1 MLQMT
6 ILQDLHA
13 ASFKG
18 ATFLIKSGTTTG
30 GRKTVIHEYPNSD
43 RRFVEDLGEL
53 KQTFTIEGIVHGV
66 NYFNDRDALIA
77 ALKSQGSGEL
87 VHPFFGTVKV
97 VAQPYTLSE
106 NTIRLGAANF
116 SMTFS
121 SSEESVFPVKTSNNK
136 SLINSIKNEILSS
149 VQDDIG
155 NTFSVSTKSGIN
167 FVDATAVITSVAN
180 VFQINSDTIFKVQ
193 AEISDFTAK
202 LETFS
207 DNTNTNAFDAVNLA
221 LEFNDVFDAFGLL
234 GTNARN
240 QFDILQGL
248 FDFGEDQEPIITS
261 TTQRIQRKSNRDIL
275 NSAMR
280 ANALAH
286 AYNTVTD
293 IAFITESDIKETQ
306 NILDAQFDFIVDD
319 NNLSGETINRLKNL
333 RVEVRDFLE
342 QESTTAFKIATVSTH
357 QIPTTIFTYQYYGS
371 VDNTQAIIDLN
382 KVLDPTFIEG
392 DVDILTQ

>member
-1 MLQMT
+1 MT

-30 GRKTVIHEYPNSD
+30 GRKTVTHEYPNSD

-53 KQTFTIEGIVHGV
+53 KQTFTIEGLVHGD

-106 NTIRLGAANF
+106 NTTRLGVANF

-121 SSEESVFPVKTSNNK
+121 SSEDSVFPVKTSDNK
-136 SLINSIKNEILSS
+136 SLINDIKNEILSS
-149 VQDDIG
+149 VQADIG
-155 NTFSVSTKSGIN
+155 NIFSVSRKSAIN
-167 FVDATAVITSVAN
+167 FVDATAVITSMADA
-180 VFQINSDTIFKVQ
+180 FEINSDTIFKVQ
-193 AEISDFTAK
+193 TEISDFTAK

-221 LEFNDVFDAFGLL
+221 LELNDVFDAFELL

-248 FDFGEDQEPIITS
+248 FDFGTVQEQIITS
-261 TTQRIQRKSNRDIL
+261 TTQRVERESNRDIL

-280 ANALAH
+280 ANALAQ

-293 IAFITESDIKETQ
+293 IAFSTESDIKETQ
-306 NILDAQFDFIVDD
+306 NVLDAQFDFIVSD
-319 NNLSGETINRLKNL
+319 NNLSGETINSLKDL

-342 QESTTAFKIATVSTH
+342 QESATAFKIAMVSTA
-357 QIPTTIFTYQYYGS
+357 QIPTTILTYLYYGNTN
-371 VDNTQAIIDLN
+371 NTQAIIDLN
-382 KVLDPTFIEG
+382 KTLDPTFIQG
-392 DVDILTQ
+392 NVDILTK